1 MFPPEPVR
9 GDPCTP
15 VMASAGHRAAGLTL
29 LPIISPGQY
38 MAIRTIVW
46 LHSRILHCVGL
57 IKLSRGKAY
66 SNTSGHMWASAST
79 PNSASSLAREKN
91 RGHCTFSSNVKRSM
105 AARPNRCHTRRTIWG
120 WIFHSPYRGFPL
132 NSKSTPMISIPGTY
146 VAQFIFSEA
155 GFPDHCSDW
164 SVISSDVVSLVLPQP
179 VTTDAFLYLTNN
191 SLQRLSILYYNILKS
206 VKSKAT
212 CCAGDLKEKTIGNY
226 IKGNYRKKTFKNMT
240 KKYYIFCFATV
251 VRA

>member
-105 AARPNRCHTRRTIWG
+105 AARPNLCHTRRTIWG
-120 WIFHSPYRGFPL
+120 WIFHSIQRIPSEQQVHSHDQYSWDIRR
-132 NSKSTPMISIPGTY
+132 STYIQWGRIPWSLLWLVSDIVRCCVIGASATSHDWCVSI
-146 VAQFIFSEA
+146 F
-155 GFPDHCSDW
+155 D
-164 SVISSDVVSLVLPQP
+164 
-179 VTTDAFLYLTNN
+179 
-191 SLQRLSILYYNILKS
+191 
-206 VKSKAT
+206 
-212 CCAGDLKEKTIGNY
+212 
-226 IKGNYRKKTFKNMT
+226 
-240 KKYYIFCFATV
+240 
-251 VRA
+251 